1 MRVLESKIAEIN
13 PTTGEML
20 MYQKIVGTSGEDN
33 GGVSG
38 G

>member
-1 MRVLESKIAEIN
+1 MRVLESKIAEID

-20 MYQKIVGTSGEDN
+20 GSDWIDPTAEDN
-33 GGVSG
+33 VGVSG